1 MKLIVAF
8 CKNRGIGIN
17 NTLPWKLYGDMS
29 MFKQLTIGGENNAVI
44 MGRKTWLSLPVK
56 NRPLPKRQNIVLTS
70 KTSFGNIESSA
81 KNPIF
86 LPSLMEAKNYC
97 EINKFDNVWVIGG
110 SHVYKESLD
119 KKLIDTIH
127 ATEIEKEY
135 ECDIFFPEIKDDF
148 VLKKVSRVNVEND
161 VVYNYKKYEKKI

>member
-1 MKLIVAF
+1 
-8 CKNRGIGIN
+8 
-17 NTLPWKLYGDMS
+17 
-29 MFKQLTIGGENNAVI
+29 

-70 KTSFGNIESSA
+70 KTSFGAGAKSK

-86 LPSLMEAKNYC
+86 LSSLMEAKNYC
-97 EINKFDNVWVIGG
+97 EHNNFNRVWVIGG
-110 SHVYKESLD
+110 SQVYKESLD
-119 KKLIDTIH
+119 KNLIDTIY

-135 ECDIFFPEIKDDF
+135 ECDAFFPEIKDDF
-148 VLKKVSRVNVEND
+148 VLKGVSRVNVENG